1 MKTILMIAFHY
12 PPYQG
17 GSGIHRTV
25 KFAQYLGDHGW
36 QPIVLSANPRAYPET
51 EFEQTRLRANGVR
64 VARAFALDTAR
75 HLSIHGSYLRWMA
88 LPDRWIS
95 WLLGA
100 VPAGLRLVRKYRPEV
115 IWSTYPIATAHLIG
129 LVLHRMSGVPWVADF
144 RDSMTEEGYPS
155 HPRTRR
161 VYRWI
166 ERETVKDC
174 TRAVFT
180 TPGTAAM
187 YAERYPEVPRS
198 RWSIIANGY
207 DEEDFAAVE
216 QSLRDQCSSNHR
228 AVLVHSGVLYP
239 SERDPRAFFAA
250 LADLRRKNK
259 ISPSNIRVVLR
270 GSGSEVFYREQLRKH
285 GIEDIVALE
294 ASIPYR
300 AALTEMLHSDG
311 LLLFQAANCNH
322 QIPAKIYEYLR
333 ARRPI
338 FAMTDSTGDT
348 AELLRSAGVGSIAAL
363 DQKDEI
369 ANALEK
375 FLENIHEQNVV
386 PIEEHEIYRYTRKAR
401 TQELAALLE
410 SITL

>member
-1 MKTILMIAFHY
+1 
-12 PPYQG
+12 
-17 GSGIHRTV
+17 
-25 KFAQYLGDHGW
+25 
-36 QPIVLSANPRAYPET
+36 
-51 EFEQTRLRANGVR
+51 
-64 VARAFALDTAR
+64 
-75 HLSIHGSYLRWMA
+75 
-88 LPDRWIS
+88 
-95 WLLGA
+95 
-100 VPAGLRLVRKYRPEV
+100 
-115 IWSTYPIATAHLIG
+115 
-129 LVLHRMSGVPWVADF
+129 
-144 RDSMTEEGYPS
+144 
-155 HPRTRR
+155 
-161 VYRWI
+161 
-166 ERETVKDC
+166 
-174 TRAVFT
+174 
-180 TPGTAAM
+180 M

-216 QSLRDQCSSNHR
+216 QSLGDQSSSNHR

-250 LADLRRKNK
+250 LADLRRKSK

-338 FAMTDSTGDT
+338 FAMTDSAGDT

-386 PIEEHEIYRYTRKAR
+386 PIEEHEMYRYTRKAR